1 MPDRTPDAT
10 GPSDPASHPSAD
22 RLRAYLAEDLE
33 PGDAGSVA
41 AHLESCPGC
50 VDRLDDL
57 EGPVV
62 LEPLPL
68 DETPAW
74 DERRMRRAVRRTVL
88 RTAFNAAC
96 LLFVA
101 AVALQMLGWYV
112 LQPLL
117 VDRGDRVAGSV
128 AASIDVPVMTIPGAE
143 LGQAISNPGVIR
155 RTTKV
160 DLERAVG
167 ARFVQLGTFTTRLGP
182 FGMSLPEDRPIS
194 PFGAW
199 LDPMVTGD
207 QTPVSFEPDRLGDGT
222 AVTVELWW
230 REPIDLATADAV
242 DDVADDLALSWVG
255 FRVPGG
261 DRFIDPAWRLG
272 YSTCSDIPEHLRAGW
287 DEGSG
292 DALSDVAV
300 EVEVPVGDGRGGVEH
315 ALREV
320 RRATANLAAI
330 GWPGGGTTA
339 YGALED
345 PAATAEVLAS
355 TEPAVDSVVITGPTR
370 AVAAAVERYAPDQVD
385 LLELDFDRGAPQVC
399 L

>member
-10 GPSDPASHPSAD
+10 VPAEPAAHPSAE
-22 RLRAYLAEDLE
+22 RLRAYLAEDLATQ
-33 PGDAGSVA
+33 DAGAVA
-41 AHLESCPGC
+41 AHLESCPSC

-57 EGPVV
+57 EGPAV
-62 LEPLPL
+62 LEPMPTT
-68 DETPAW
+68 DAPAW

-101 AVALQMLGWYV
+101 ALALQMLGWYV

-117 VDRGDRVAGSV
+117 VDRGDRVSASL

-143 LGQAISNPGVIR
+143 PVQVVSNPGVIR
-155 RTTKV
+155 RATRV
-160 DLERAVG
+160 ELQRAVG
-167 ARFVQLGTFTTRLGP
+167 AQRVELGSFTTRLGP

-199 LDPMVTGD
+199 LDPMGLAPLGD
-207 QTPVSFEPDRLGDGT
+207 PLPFEPDRLAEGT

-230 REPIDLATADAV
+230 REPVDLATADAV
-242 DDVADDLALSWVG
+242 ADVADDLALSWVG

-261 DRFIDPAWRLG
+261 DLFIDPAWRLG
-272 YSTCSDIPEHLRAGW
+272 YSTCSGIPEQLR
-287 DEGSG
+287 EGSATSMAG
-292 DALSDVAV
+292 F
-300 EVEVPVGDGRGGVEH
+300 GIWDGSGGVDH

-330 GWPGGGTTA
+330 GWPGDGTTA

-345 PAATAEVLAS
+345 PAATAEILAS
-355 TEPAVDSVVITGPTR
+355 SDPAVDSVVLTGPTD
-370 AVAAAVERYAPDQVD
+370 AVAAAVARYAPDQAD
-385 LLELDFDRGAPQVC
+385 LLELDFDRGAPQGC

>member
-1 MPDRTPDAT
+1 MRDGTPDAPA
-10 GPSDPASHPSAD
+10 PSEPGSHPAIEQ
-22 RLRAYLAEDLE
+22 LRAYLDQDLE
-33 PGDAGSVA
+33 PEQAGAVA
-41 AHLESCPGC
+41 AHLESCPRC

-57 EGPVV
+57 EGPAV
-62 LEPLPL
+62 L
-68 DETPAW
+68 TPTLATEAPVW
-74 DERRMRRAVRRTVL
+74 DERRMRRSVRRTVL

-96 LLFVA
+96 LLLVGA
-101 AVALQMLGWYV
+101 IALQMLGWYV

-117 VDRGDRVAGSV
+117 VDRGDRVSSSI

-143 LGQAISNPGVIR
+143 LGQAISNQGFVIR
-155 RTTKV
+155 RTTNV
-160 DLERAVG
+160 ELARAVG
-167 ARFVQLGTFTTRLGP
+167 ARLVQLGTFTTRLGP

-194 PFGAW
+194 PYGAW

-207 QTPVSFEPDRLGDGT
+207 QTAVPFEPDRLGDGT

-230 REPIDLATADAV
+230 REPVDLATADAV
-242 DDVADDLALSWVG
+242 ADVADDLALSWVG

-261 DRFIDPAWRLG
+261 ELDIDPAWRLG
-272 YSTCSDIPEHLRAGW
+272 YSTCTDIPEHLRAGW
-287 DEGSG
+287 D
-292 DALSDVAV
+292 DDDVGTGLV
-300 EVEVPVGDGRGGVEH
+300 EVEVEDGDGRGGVEH

-330 GWPGGGTTA
+330 GWPGGGTTS

-355 TEPAVDSVVITGPTR
+355 SDPAVDSVVITGPTQ

-385 LLELDFDRGAPQVC
+385 LLELDFDRGAPRAC